1 VANDGNVIVVGVD
14 GSSGSDRAVDWA
26 LTEARV
32 HGDRVMLVHS
42 WEFPSFGVTN
52 FAGDPLPVFGH
63 DDIERLASEVLD
75 AAVSGAKAK
84 APEVEVSG
92 HLVEGHP
99 GSALIDASAGARL
112 LVVGSRGLGGFK
124 GMVMGSVSS
133 SCVHHARC
141 PVVVIPP
148 AQPAAGS

>member
-1 VANDGNVIVVGVD
+1 MANEENVIVVGVD
-14 GSSGSDRAVDWA
+14 GSAGSDRAVAWA
-26 LTEARV
+26 LDEARV
-32 HGDRVMLVHS
+32 HGDRVVLVHS

-63 DDIERLASEVLD
+63 DDIQRLASEVLD
-75 AAVSGAKAK
+75 AAERDARAKEPTVELSGR
-84 APEVEVSG
+84 
-92 HLVEGHP
+92 LVEGHP
-99 GSALIDASAGARL
+99 ASALIDASVGARL

-124 GMVMGSVSS
+124 GMLMGSVSS

-148 AQPAAGS
+148 E